1 MHTLKRNAL
10 VPYSARQMFELVNA
24 IEEYPRFLPWC
35 HASKIISC
43 SETEIIASLDVNWK
57 GIHKS
62 FTTRN
67 VLFPCNRVEI
77 SLVNGPLQRLD
88 GVWEFNVL
96 DEFACK
102 INLDLEFEFTG
113 HFVDKLF
120 QPIFQHIANTLVDA
134 FCKRA
139 IELYGQ
145 K

>member
-10 VPYSARQMFELVNA
+10 LPYSARQMFELVNA

-35 HASKIISC
+35 HHSQIISR
-43 SETEIIASLDVNWK
+43 SDKEIVASLDVSWK

-67 VLFPCNRVEI
+67 ILSPYHQIEI
-77 SLVNGPLQRLD
+77 ELVNGPLQKLD
-88 GVWEFNVL
+88 GVWTFQAL
-96 DEFACK
+96 DEYACK
-102 INLDLEFEFTG
+102 IILDLEFEFTG
-113 HFVDKLF
+113 HFIDKLF
-120 QPIFQHIANTLVDA
+120 QPVFQHIANTLVES

-139 IELYGQ
+139 LELYGQ